1 MGVPPVKGNLAD
13 LTKLKYV
20 FNSDVPFSIICLT
33 DPLVCAW
40 FFFLTALTDL
50 RRSKIQDTPLPQYPT
65 INKKKKKKEEE
76 EPYSQSVKSM

>member
-40 FFFLTALTDL
+40 FFFLTAFTVF
-50 RRSKIQDTPLPQYPT
+50 SISEIPDTPLPQYPA
-65 INKKKKKKEEE
+65 INN
-76 EPYSQSVKSM
+76 